1 MSPDPK
7 AEQERDDF
15 EYDPPRSIFAAT
27 WFRALLVLIV
37 VGVAGAV
44 AIPYALDWMNPP
56 PLPDTA
62 AAVQSAPLPVA
73 PPSASS
79 APSSEAKEPAGSPVA
94 AVTPAPAADAAPG
107 RPATPGEAATTTP
120 APTPAPAKTE
130 PTEPAKT
137 DARSA
142 PVAAKTDAKPGS
154 DAKPASDTAVKKSAR
169 ATRTAARPAAAS
181 GGAWWVQV
189 GAFKDAQTAQRVAD
203 KLRAANFQVQETTVT
218 RAAAPA
224 RSRGATPAA
233 GGGTA
238 EQYDVFVSG
247 MPTPELTGR
256 LTTKG
261 LASEASGSG
270 VVVRPSLPLRDAV
283 ALSKDLAAEGLK
295 VQVRRAG
302 GDAGVSPS
310 AAPAAP
316 GGPEATLHRVR
327 VGSFGDRAAA
337 TAAMR
342 ELESKGF
349 KGFLARGES

>member
-44 AIPYALDWMNPP
+44 AVPYALDWMNPP
-56 PLPDTA
+56 PLAETG

-73 PPSASS
+73 PPAASS
-79 APSSEAKEPAGSPVA
+79 APSSETKEPAGAPVA
-94 AVTPAPAADAAPG
+94 AVPAAPAPQQRAVAQGD
-107 RPATPGEAATTTP
+107 ATTAAS
-120 APTPAPAKTE
+120 APTPEPAKTE
-130 PTEPAKT
+130 PAEPAKP
-137 DARSA
+137 DARPA
-142 PVAAKTDAKPGS
+142 PVAAKPDAKPS
-154 DAKPASDTAVKKSAR
+154 DARAASDPPGRKPAR
-169 ATRTAARPAAAS
+169 ATRTAQPAA

-203 KLRAANFQVQETTVT
+203 KLRAANFQVQESTVT
-218 RAAAPA
+218 RTAAAA
-224 RSRGATPAA
+224 RPRTATPAG

-238 EQYDVFVSG
+238 EQYDVFVTG
-247 MPTPELTGR
+247 MPAPELTGR

-261 LASEASGSG
+261 LASEVSGRG

-302 GDAGVSPS
+302 SDAGVSPS
-310 AAPAAP
+310 AAPATP
-316 GGPEATLHRVR
+316 GGAETTLHRVR
-327 VGSFGDRAAA
+327 VGGFGDRAAA

-342 ELESKGF
+342 DLESKGF